1 MPCFFLLTHNC
12 APLSLEKTAC
22 RCYPPEFHHQGF
34 PFEGAA
40 ITLLICITLIIIAL
54 ILKPILSKKPESTQN
69 KENNPIPDPQKVY
82 EQFVSLIDKKLAF
95 QKEIAFTDE
104 KKKVVEPY
112 AGNYLNDLDKWISV
126 FQRQVDGFK
135 DIKDCVDDNEAK
147 KE

>member
-1 MPCFFLLTHNC
+1 M
-12 APLSLEKTAC
+12 
-22 RCYPPEFHHQGF
+22 
-34 PFEGAA
+34 
-40 ITLLICITLIIIAL
+40 
-54 ILKPILSKKPESTQN
+54 
-69 KENNPIPDPQKVY
+69 Y